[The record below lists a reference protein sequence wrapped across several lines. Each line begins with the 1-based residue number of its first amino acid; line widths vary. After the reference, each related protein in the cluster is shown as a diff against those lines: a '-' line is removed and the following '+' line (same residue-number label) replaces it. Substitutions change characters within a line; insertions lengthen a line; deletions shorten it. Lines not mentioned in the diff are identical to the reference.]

1 MTQKVGSNR
10 PACGFSVAPAQ
21 SGRGTLAAQGHAELE
36 GVIRNLR
43 QRKRRL
49 ARVEVDDRP
58 VWIRMARAKSLRV
71 QISKGLPR
79 RLLAREGRLL
89 RAMAARG
96 APVPAVLA
104 QGPDYLVL
112 ADCGRVLMDLV
123 AERQDAGSRAD
134 LMQSVG
140 EALARLHLLGC
151 THGRPYV
158 RDILVAADGT
168 ITFTDMERGA
178 RIDAPG
184 RFQIRDLALLVLS
197 IYARWPKD
205 TADRLIDPLLTA
217 YMARMPPE
225 RPAQVA
231 HWTRSWRWLAI
242 LSAPARWRERNYR
255 KAKVWKEYQALPLTL
270 DRLAKCVAR

>member
-1 MTQKVGSNR
+1 MKQVSSSR
-10 PACGFSVAPAQ
+10 PACGVSVAPAQ
-21 SGRGTLAAQGHAELE
+21 SGQGALSAQGHAELE
-36 GVIRNLR
+36 GVIRKLW

-49 ARVEVDDRP
+49 ARVELDGRP
-58 VWIRMARAKSLRV
+58 VWIKMAVAKSLRV

-79 RLLAREGRLL
+79 RALEREGWLL
-89 RAMAARG
+89 RGMSARG
-96 APVPAVLA
+96 APVPPVLA
-104 QGPDYLVL
+104 QGPDHLVL
-112 ADCGRVLMDLV
+112 ADCGRVLTDLV
-123 AERQDAGSRAD
+123 EEGHDAVSQAD

-140 EALARLHLLGC
+140 EALARMHLLGC

-158 RDILVAADGT
+158 RDILVAANGS